1 MRKAALALRLVAA
14 VGCGRGGGSVPASSA
29 SAQSAAAGVTSAP
42 GASAKAFRE
51 LAASSNANPYKV
63 TYKVSS
69 SAGSA
74 ISGTQT
80 WYVSG
85 SRFRMDLTVS
95 ASAQGPTSL
104 SYVVIPEGTF
114 SCVSGAGTA
123 AQCFGVAGAQ
133 ALAQSP
139 GAAFDEQ
146 LRANPDAYGATFSG
160 TRQIAGQSAS
170 CYGLSGTS
178 VGFTQATICYTSTG
192 VPLLYQLDASGLS
205 VTMEA
210 TSFSVP
216 IDADFALPAPA
227 QQVPGGSPIPTR
239 P

>member
-1 MRKAALALRLVAA
+1 MRKAALALTLVTTMACA
-14 VGCGRGGGSVPASSA
+14 GGGAAGPGSTAGDAQATGAPATSVPGS
-29 SAQSAAAGVTSAP
+29 
-42 GASAKAFRE
+42 SAKAFRD
-51 LAASSNANPYKV
+51 LAASSNASPYRV

-74 ISGTQT
+74 MSGTQT

-85 SRFRMDLTVS
+85 PRFRMDLTMS
-95 ASAQGPTSL
+95 ATAQGPTSL
-104 SYVVIPEGTF
+104 SYFVIPEGTF
-114 SCVSGAGTA
+114 SCVSGAGIT

-133 ALAQSP
+133 AFAQSP

-146 LRANPDAYGATFSG
+146 LRANPDAYRATFSG

-170 CYGLSGTS
+170 CYGVSGTS

-227 QQVPGGSPIPTR
+227 Q
-239 P
+239 